1 MIKALVTGGNGQLAQ
16 SLKDVVN
23 HQDELDVDFQDLPDL
38 DITNKQ
44 QLESYFSNN
53 ELDYC
58 LICDQ
63 LNYNKYLINH
73 CKLCN
78 KCHVKNK
85 LHCIYCKQCYNINF
99 NNDNDIIRHKK
110 QCIDF
115 KRFSS
120 Y

>member
-1 MIKALVTGGNGQLAQ
+1 M
-16 SLKDVVN
+16 
-23 HQDELDVDFQDLPDL
+23 VD
-38 DITNKQ
+38 IIIVCYNNNKIISSSTYY
-44 QLESYFSNN
+44 ENNIDSINN

-115 KRFSS
+115 KRFLS